1 MPYTVPV
8 TRNMDGGD
16 KEKERTRQERR
27 EEIGPAE
34 GHAFTVQSFIEGAVF
49 IGSQGLRDLNQ

>member
-1 MPYTVPV
+1 MIYTVPV
-8 TRNMDGGD
+8 TRNKDGGD

-34 GHAFTVQSFIEGAVF
+34 GCAFRVQSFVGGAVS
-49 IGSQGLRDLNQ
+49 IGSQGLTDLNQ